1 MVELCY
7 ELRVPFAKWVTA
19 KQVYILQQFL
29 DLSLI
34 YCHIIAANYHV
45 IVFFNYYFF
54 LFLFVKK

>member
-34 YCHIIAANYHV
+34 YCHIIAAIYHV
-45 IVFFNYYFF
+45 IVFFNYFFYF
-54 LFLFVKK
+54 VR